1 MRLSSTF
8 AITAASVATAAVA
21 ASSATRQTSEYVGYL
36 ISTFTDA
43 DPKVHWY
50 LSDGNSATALAALN
64 GGNPVVAST
73 VGTKGVRDI
82 FLTTI
87 TARDEYFLIA
97 TGKPYAFP
105 AMGQGRIMVVQCG

>member
-1 MRLSSTF
+1 MRLSWTF
-8 AITAASVATAAVA
+8 AITAASAATAAVA
-21 ASSATRQTSEYVGYL
+21 APSAARQTSEYVGYL

-43 DPKVHWY
+43 NPKVHWY
-50 LSDGNSATALAALN
+50 LSDGNSATSFAALN

-82 FLTTI
+82 FLTTN

-97 TGKPYAFP
+97 TGKHCPFP
-105 AMGQGRIMVVQCG
+105 VIR